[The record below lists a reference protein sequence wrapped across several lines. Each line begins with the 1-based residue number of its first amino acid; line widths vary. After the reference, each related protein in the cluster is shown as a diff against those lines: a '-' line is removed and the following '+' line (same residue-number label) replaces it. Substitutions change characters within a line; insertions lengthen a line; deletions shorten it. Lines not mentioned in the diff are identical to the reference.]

1 VLTHRLLVAA
11 LRKKLEPDR
20 SRPRYI
26 VTEPWVGYRF
36 AADRPTHD
44 SARPPG
50 CPASFPRSR
59 QHVMRVVLAALTLSA
74 ATCTDTTALAETV
87 EVSVRGRV
95 VPLELYVPAPGGATR
110 GTVIMGSG
118 DVGWVG
124 LAVTASEYLV
134 SRGYVVAGVNVRRY
148 LSSFTSGKEHATV
161 TDIAHDYRTFAGAL
175 RSRGLLRPPVVVSGV
190 SEGAALAV
198 AAGGAEENHEWIAG
212 VLTIGLPATAE
223 LAWHWSDV
231 ASWIT
236 KKDANEPS
244 FAPAD
249 VIARI
254 SPRPLWMVQ
263 STRDEYVPEAEY
275 RRFES
280 LARDPKRLVLIEASN
295 HRFTDKIPELERQLT
310 TGLAWIA
317 AGGR

>member
-1 VLTHRLLVAA
+1 VRLCSLALVFVL
-11 LRKKLEPDR
+11 
-20 SRPRYI
+20 
-26 VTEPWVGYRF
+26 
-36 AADRPTHD
+36 
-44 SARPPG
+44 
-50 CPASFPRSR
+50 
-59 QHVMRVVLAALTLSA
+59 LTSA
-74 ATCTDTTALAETV
+74 AARAGAAETV
-87 EVSVRGRV
+87 EVTVRGRA
-95 VPLELYVPAPGGATR
+95 VPLAVYVPGAGVPAR

-124 LAVTASEYLV
+124 LAVSMSEYLV
-134 SRGYVVAGVNVRRY
+134 GEGYVVAGVNVRRY
-148 LSSFTSGKEHATV
+148 LSTFTSGTEHATLA
-161 TDIAHDYRTFAGAL
+161 DIAHDYRTFADYL
-175 RSRGLLRPPVVVSGV
+175 KSRGLLPAPVVVSGV

-198 AAGGAEENHEWIAG
+198 AAGAAEENHDWIAG
-212 VLTIGLPATAE
+212 VLTMGLPASAE
-223 LAWHWSDV
+223 LAWHWTDF

-263 STRDEYVPEAEY
+263 STRDEYVPASDY
-275 RRFES
+275 RRFLA

-295 HRFTDKIPELERQLT
+295 HRFTDRLPELQQQLQA
-310 TGLAWIA
+310 GLAWIA